1 MKIMKGSFLAIS
13 MGALLFGASNNVV
26 GMAEIKETLADL
38 AIKQQEIN
46 IKLDN
51 FTQKAEE
58 QAKAYEAMK
67 ESNKALQT
75 QLKKLEDYKKSTQ
88 LRLKSLEDKLALV
101 DKVLD
106 DNTTKLNEIRAFFS
120 DGEDELFLKNPKNI
134 VEQAKDKAM
143 KKPMQAQVTNNTLAK
158 KSDSIPSF
166 NGQST
171 EQTEQFGQD
180 DYDGAED
187 ENNNNEISENKAKA
201 VSSKEDIT
209 PIQNE
214 QEKRAYELR
223 KYKQAIVDKAKELK
237 GIIIKQ
243 EAIQKQIKALQKEI
257 KKCNCNLNVDGK

>member
-67 ESNKALQT
+67 ESNKTLQT
-75 QLKKLEDYKKSTQ
+75 QLKKLEDYKKSTE

-106 DNTTKLNEIRAFFS
+106 DNTDKLNEIKAFFS
-120 DGEDELFLKNPKNI
+120 DGEDELFLKNPKNA
-134 VEQAKDKAM
+134 VEQAKD

-158 KSDSIPSF
+158 KSDNIPNS

-187 ENNNNEISENKAKA
+187 ENNEISENKAKA
-201 VSSKEDIT
+201 VSTKEDIT

-223 KYKQAIVDKAKELK
+223 KYKQAIVDKAKELR
-237 GIIIKQ
+237 GIIVKQ

-257 KKCNCNLNVDGK
+257 KRCNCNLNVDGK

>member
-1 MKIMKGSFLAIS
+1 MKGSFLAIS

-38 AIKQQEIN
+38 AIKQREIN

-67 ESNKALQT
+67 ESNKTLQT
-75 QLKKLEDYKKSTQ
+75 QLKKLEDYKKSTE

-106 DNTTKLNEIRAFFS
+106 DNTNKLNEIGAFFS
-120 DGEDELFLKNPKNI
+120 DGEDELFLKNPKNAL
-134 VEQAKDKAM
+134 EQDKAM
-143 KKPMQAQVTNNTLAK
+143 RKPMQTKATNNTLAK
-158 KSDSIPSF
+158 KSDNIPNS

-180 DYDGAED
+180 DDGAED
-187 ENNNNEISENKAKA
+187 ENNEISENKAKA
-201 VSSKEDIT
+201 VSTKEDIT

-257 KKCNCNLNVDGK
+257 KRCNCNLNVDGK